1 MKLLTEIELKA
12 KVLDIFETIRPY
24 LNQDGGDIEY
34 VKYVEYDDEKR
45 IVQVRMTGNCS
56 DCPLAMMTLRA
67 GIERAIIKEIPQ
79 ITRIEKVD

>member
-1 MKLLTEIELKA
+1 MKLLTEIEIKA

-34 VKYVEYDDEKR
+34 VKYVEYEDKINVLE
-45 IVQVRMTGNCS
+45 VRMTGNCS

-67 GIERAIIKEIPQ
+67 GIERAIIQEIPQ
-79 ITRIEKVD
+79 IKRLEKVK